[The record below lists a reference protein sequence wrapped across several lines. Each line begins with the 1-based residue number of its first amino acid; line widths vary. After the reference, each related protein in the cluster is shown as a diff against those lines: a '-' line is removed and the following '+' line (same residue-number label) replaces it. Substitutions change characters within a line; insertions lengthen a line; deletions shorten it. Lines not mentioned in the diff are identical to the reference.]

1 MRWTIPLQDGSV
13 GHDLFMVDQDHFN
26 VEHVVQWAEA
36 FGYLR
41 RGEIVV
47 EIGANIGNTTLPLA
61 QLTHCHIVS
70 IEPVPRNLE
79 LLKRNLAQNNLAD
92 RVTIVESAIAQAAGY
107 ADMIVPLVARG
118 GAEVVVPDAVR
129 HEGIFRAACETVRV
143 ETTRL
148 DTLLQALRLAPERI
162 AFVWCDVQ
170 GSEGAVVR
178 TGKPLWQA
186 GVPLWMEL
194 APELLRRQG
203 TLEQFF
209 SDAQECFLEFVT
221 LRALSKNGIAVPRQP
236 IGELRA
242 LADVLERSRGQM
254 DVFLIPRLP
263 A

>member
-13 GHDLFMVDQDHFN
+13 GHDLFLVDTDRFN
-26 VEHVVQWAEA
+26 VEHVVQWADA

-47 EIGANIGNTTLPLA
+47 EIGANIGNSTLPLA

-79 LLKRNLAQNNLAD
+79 LLKRNLAQNRLTE
-92 RVTIVESAIAQAAGY
+92 RVTIVESAIAHEEGH
-107 ADMIVPLVARG
+107 ADMLVPLTARG
-118 GAEVVVPDAVR
+118 GAEVLVPHAVR

-143 ETTRL
+143 KTTRL
-148 DTLLQALRLAPERI
+148 DTLLQELHLAPEKI
-162 AFVWCDVQ
+162 SFVWCDVQ
-170 GSEGAVVR
+170 GSEGAVVN

-203 TLEQFF
+203 TLEQFL
-209 SDAQECFLEFVT
+209 SDAQEFFLEFFT
-221 LRALSKNGIAVPRQP
+221 LPAMSQVGLAVPRQP

-242 LADVLERSRGQM
+242 LADDLERTNAQM
-254 DVFLIPRLP
+254 DVLLIPRV